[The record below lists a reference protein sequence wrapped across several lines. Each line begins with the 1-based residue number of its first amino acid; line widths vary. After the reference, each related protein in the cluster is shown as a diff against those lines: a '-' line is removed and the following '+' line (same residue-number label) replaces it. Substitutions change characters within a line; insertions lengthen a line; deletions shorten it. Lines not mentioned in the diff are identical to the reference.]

1 MPTFAP
7 EAGKQFPVKIIR
19 MKKTFEEL
27 KVAKSILKALNDIG
41 FVEPTP
47 IQQRAIPKI
56 NSGVNIVGVAQTGT
70 GKTAA
75 YLLPLLTKLRKPEGM
90 DPRVLVIVPTRE
102 LAIQVGQDVA
112 ELTSYSDLRHA
123 AIFGGIGWTKHAA
136 LVEDGI
142 DVLIATPGRLWDLYQ
157 TGVLRLKKI
166 KYLVIDEADRM
177 LDMGFMPQLRQLQ
190 EIIPSKKQNLLFS
203 ATFSESIEIL
213 AEEFLDHYDK
223 MEISPS
229 ATPVELVT
237 QKAYKVPNYRTK
249 LNLISHLLEDEET
262 FTRVVI
268 FVKTKEHADGVFR
281 VIERKTGGEKRLLHS
296 NKAQNTRINAI
307 QAFKNGDVRILITTD
322 VSARGMD
329 VSQVSHVINFD
340 LPNDY
345 DDYIHRI
352 GRTARAGNKGDA
364 ITLIDPS
371 DEWHWAKI
379 EEMIRQEIE
388 LQELPEGIEIL
399 DTEFK
404 ENQDQLREID
414 RQRKADDPTYQGAFH
429 QKKRRGSS
437 KRSFEDKFTRT
448 RERQKRKK
456 RR

>member
-1 MPTFAP
+1 
-7 EAGKQFPVKIIR
+7 

-27 KVAKSILKALNDIG
+27 KVAKSILKALDDIG

-112 ELTSYSDLRHA
+112 ELTTYSELRHA
-123 AIFGGIGWTKHAA
+123 AIYGGIGWTKHAA
-136 LVEDGI
+136 LLEEGI
-142 DVLIATPGRLWDLYQ
+142 DILVATPGRLWDLYQ
-157 TGVLRLKKI
+157 VGVLRLKKV
-166 KYLVIDEADRM
+166 KYLVVDEADRM

-190 EIIPSKKQNLLFS
+190 EIIPPKRQNLLFS
-203 ATFSESIEIL
+203 ATFSESIEKL
-213 AEEFLDHYDK
+213 AEEFLDHYHK
-223 MEISPS
+223 MEIAPS

-237 QKAYKVPNYRTK
+237 QIAYKVANYRTK
-249 LNLISHLLEDEET
+249 LNLIKHLLEDEET
-262 FTRVVI
+262 FSRVVI
-268 FVKTKEHADGVFR
+268 FVKTKEHADGVFK
-281 VIERKTGGEKRLLHS
+281 VIDRKTEGETRLLHS

-307 QAFKNGDVRILITTD
+307 QAFKKGEVRILITTD

-329 VSQVSHVINFD
+329 VSKVSHVINFD

-364 ITLIDPS
+364 ITLIDQA
-371 DEWHWAKI
+371 DEWHWKKI
-379 EEMIRQEIE
+379 EEMIRQEIV
-388 LQELPEGIEIL
+388 LQELPEGIEVL

-414 RQRKADDPTYQGAFH
+414 RQRKVDDPTYQGAFH

-437 KRSFEDKFTRT
+437 KRSFEDKFART
-448 RERQKRKK
+448 KERQKRKK